1 MAKKYENFQ
10 VGENLW
16 RSENT
21 YKVYTNTLLD
31 KLVASKTI
39 IEPNGSTGG
48 HRLVES
54 EVVYVFLS
62 GIGEM
67 EVVEY
72 ANHEAGHGTNPSFG
86 IEHKAELS
94 ITSGNIILAEEGDY
108 IKVKNTSK
116 LEQLIYLR
124 VFDSEEQE
132 DKKNPHSLS
141 GDYENRISTTFQL
154 TVVKNC

>member
-1 MAKKYENFQ
+1 MCI
-10 VGENLW
+10 
-16 RSENT
+16 R
-21 YKVYTNTLLD
+21 D
-31 KLVASKTI
+31 
-39 IEPNGSTGG
+39 
-48 HRLVES
+48 R
-54 EVVYVFLS
+54 VVYVFLS

-124 VFDSEEQE
+124 VFDSEGAR
-132 DKKNPHSLS
+132 K
-141 GDYENRISTTFQL
+141 
-154 TVVKNC
+154 

>member
-108 IKVKNTSK
+108 IKVKKTSK

-124 VFDSEEQE
+124 VCDTEGAR
-132 DKKNPHSLS
+132 K
-141 GDYENRISTTFQL
+141 
-154 TVVKNC
+154 

>member
-108 IKVKNTSK
+108 IKLKNTSI
-116 LEQLIYLR
+116 LVLLIYLL
-124 VFDSEEQE
+124 VFDSEGAR
-132 DKKNPHSLS
+132 K
-141 GDYENRISTTFQL
+141 
-154 TVVKNC
+154 

>member
-116 LEQLIYLR
+116 LEQLIY
-124 VFDSEEQE
+124 
-132 DKKNPHSLS
+132 
-141 GDYENRISTTFQL
+141 
-154 TVVKNC
+154 